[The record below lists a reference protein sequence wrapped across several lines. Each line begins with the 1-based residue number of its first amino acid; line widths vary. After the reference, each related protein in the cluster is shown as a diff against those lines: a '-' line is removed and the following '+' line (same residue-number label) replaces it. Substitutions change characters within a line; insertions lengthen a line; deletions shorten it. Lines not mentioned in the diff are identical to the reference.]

1 MLLDDCYQLGEV
13 IKTHGLHGEVSISLD
28 VDFPEDYKKLESVFL
43 QREGKLVPFFVS
55 TIQVNGDKALV
66 QFEDID
72 SVDDAKLLVKSKIFL
87 PLTLLPKLPKGEFY
101 FHDLIG
107 CEVFEN
113 TNLIGVVKDVYEGA
127 NELMAVYSDNK
138 EILIPLT
145 DDVLKEVD
153 IEGKKVDVVLPDGLL
168 DLYSDESS

>member
-13 IKTHGLHGEVSISLD
+13 IKTHGLHGEVSIHLD

-43 QREGKLVPFFVS
+43 LREGKLVPFFVS

-66 QFEDID
+66 RFEDID
-72 SVDDAKLLVKSKIFL
+72 SVDEAKPLVKSAIFL

-107 CEVFEN
+107 CKVFESKK
-113 TNLIGVVKDVYEGA
+113 LVGVVKDVYEGA
-127 NELMAVYSDNK
+127 NELMAVYSGDK
-138 EILIPLT
+138 EILIPMT
-145 DDVLKEVD
+145 DEVLKEVD
-153 IEGKKVDVVLPDGLL
+153 IEAMKVDVNLPHGLL
-168 DLYSDESS
+168 DLYNE